1 MTKQSTTMRTEL
13 ANRSSDGVE
22 VTLVWAQS
30 DGIDEVFVCVS
41 DSRAGTYFE
50 ITAEPDRA
58 LDLYYHPF
66 AYRDFRTLDYDD
78 SRLAA

>member
-1 MTKQSTTMRTEL
+1 MTKQSTTTRTEL
-13 ANRSSDGVE
+13 ANRSNNGVE

-30 DGIDEVFVCVS
+30 DGIDEVVVCVS
-41 DSRAGTYFE
+41 DIRAGAYFE

-58 LDLYYHPF
+58 LDVYYHPF
-66 AYRDFRTLDYDD
+66 AYRDFSTLDYED